1 MINRSAW
8 AYYHKFYKG
17 KYYRIAI
24 VFALSV
30 LQSVSVFPVVFYV
43 KKLVDE
49 IIPNADSREIVEVG
63 FILMGLLVVS
73 GILTYYADKV
83 AVLINTA
90 VTKELRVD
98 LVRRIYSLP
107 FHYLLKKDRGE
118 LHSLF
123 MADIG
128 RIESLGRM
136 IVSTILRSTFASVVF
151 LGILLYI
158 DWRLFLATIV
168 LSPVLIYS
176 THKMGGVIKVKIDA
190 FRDSVTGLSKGMWF
204 VLYMTELTRLQNAE
218 KYEIEKQKECLNI
231 YRNCYNSMHLEQTR
245 YGIIQKLLT
254 GGIGLS
260 VLIVGGYLI
269 AKGEMSFGELV
280 SFYLAAKLLQT
291 YATPLLASVP
301 TVIAGNQSLN
311 EVHSLTKASDDAV
324 YLGETEIDFKGHILF
339 KDVHF
344 KYDRDVVLEGVDLSI
359 KPGKITLVLG
369 PNGAGKSTITNLIL
383 GFYRPF
389 KGQLF
394 ADGIPYDKISVL
406 KLRGKIGIVPQSPAF
421 FAGTIFENIV
431 YGLGESTLEQVIEV
445 CKKAGAHKFID
456 RLPEKYETSLA
467 DAGALISGGERQLLA
482 ISRALLRKP
491 ELLILD
497 EPTNHLSKVAVE
509 KLIGFLASED
519 RACSTLIISH
529 DWKIAESVDEIY
541 YLEEKKLKQVF
552 SEDLPRIAKQ
562 LSVSGAVGVD

>member
-1 MINRSAW
+1 MINRNAW
-8 AYYHKFYKG
+8 AYYQNFYKG
-17 KYYRIAI
+17 KYFRIAL

-30 LQSVSVFPVVFYV
+30 FQSVSVFPIIFYV

-49 IIPNADSREIVEVG
+49 IIPNADSSAIIEVG
-63 FILMGLLVVS
+63 FVLMGLLIVS
-73 GILTYYADKV
+73 GVLTYFADKV

-90 VTKELRVD
+90 VTKEMRVD
-98 LVRRIYSLP
+98 LIRRIYSLP

-128 RIESLGRM
+128 RIEGLGRV
-136 IVSTILRSTFASVVF
+136 IVSTMLRSTFASVVC

-158 DWRLFLATIV
+158 DWRLFIATIA

-176 THKMGGVIKVKIDA
+176 THKMGGIIKVKVDA

-218 KYEIEKQKECLNI
+218 KYEVEKQKECLEN
-231 YRNCYNSMHLEQTR
+231 YRNCYNFMHLEQTR
-245 YGIIQKLLT
+245 YGIIQNLLT

-260 VLIVGGYLI
+260 VLIVGGFLI
-269 AKGEMSFGELV
+269 AEGDMSLGELV
-280 SFYLAAKLLQT
+280 SFYLASKFLQT
-291 YATPLLASVP
+291 YATPLLGSVP

-311 EVHSLTKASDDAV
+311 EVYSLTSASDDAV
-324 YLGETEIDFKGHILF
+324 YQGEAELDFKGEILL

-344 KYDRDVVLEGVDLSI
+344 KYDRDVVLEGANLSI
-359 KPGKITLVLG
+359 KPGKSTLVLG
-369 PNGAGKSTITNLIL
+369 PNGAGKSTITNLVL

-406 KLRGKIGIVPQSPAF
+406 NLRGKIGIVPQSPSF
-421 FAGTIFENIV
+421 FAGTIYQNIV
-431 YGLGESTLEQVIEV
+431 YGLEEPTLDKVIEV
-445 CKKAGAHKFID
+445 CEKSGSHEFID
-456 RLPEKYETSLA
+456 KLPEKYETSLA

-482 ISRALLRKP
+482 ISRALLREP

-497 EPTNHLSKVAVE
+497 EPTNHLSKKAVE
-509 KLIGFLASED
+509 KLIRFLASEE
-519 RACSTLIISH
+519 RVCSTLIISH
-529 DWKIAESVDEIY
+529 DWEIAESVDEIY

-552 SEDLPRIAKQ
+552 AENLPHIAEQ
-562 LSVSGAVGVD
+562 LSSDGVVGSG